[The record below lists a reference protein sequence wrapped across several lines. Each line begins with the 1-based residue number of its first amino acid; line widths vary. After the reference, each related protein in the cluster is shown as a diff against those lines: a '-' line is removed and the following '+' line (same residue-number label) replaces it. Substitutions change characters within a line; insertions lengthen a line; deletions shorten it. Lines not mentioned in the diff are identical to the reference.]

1 MTTRKDKDDG
11 DGSDKARAV
20 KITNQFRSRTGFVYD
35 LKCDGQRLVLRIGAS
50 MHEPQDGWHVQAAS
64 ASADDTPSVEAYAPT
79 RADALR
85 EVGRRWADSGGPN
98 FPAFDWEAVEKAL
111 TAVRAL

>member
-1 MTTRKDKDDG
+1 MNNPRPSKDPED
-11 DGSDKARAV
+11 RVPTV

-35 LKCDGQRLVLRIGAS
+35 LKCDGARLVLRIGAS
-50 MHEPQDGWHVQAAS
+50 VMPANDGWHVQAAS
-64 ASADDTPSVEAYAPT
+64 ASSDETPSVEAYAPT

-85 EVGRRWADSGGPN
+85 ECGKRWADSGGPN
-98 FPAFDWEAVEKAL
+98 FPPFDWDAVEKAL

>member
-1 MTTRKDKDDG
+1 MNNRKDNDD
-11 DGSDKARAV
+11 DSNDKARTV

-50 MHEPQDGWHVQAAS
+50 ELQPEDGWHVQAAS
-64 ASADDTPSVEAYAPT
+64 ASSDDTPSVEAYAAT